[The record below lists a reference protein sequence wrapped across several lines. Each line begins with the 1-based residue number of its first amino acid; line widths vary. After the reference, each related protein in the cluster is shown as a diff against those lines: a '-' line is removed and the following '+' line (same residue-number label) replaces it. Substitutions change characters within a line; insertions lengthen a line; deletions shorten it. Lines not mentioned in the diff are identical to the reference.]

1 MSIYKYKI
9 LVYIYISQ
17 NIYFYNLKIIVNN
30 SKFIKFFYKKFCIN
44 FIVKKLRIILLITYN
59 ISNL

>member
-17 NIYFYNLKIIVNN
+17 IIYFYNLKIIVNN
-30 SKFIKFFYKKFCIN
+30 SKFINFFYKKYCIN
-44 FIVKKLRIILLITYN
+44 FIVKKIKDNFIN
-59 ISNL
+59 NL